1 MERYNIIT
9 EKFPREIVLL
19 KSKPC
24 SYGKCAFCDYIDDNS
39 TNVAKINQVNQEVLA
54 NVKGIYNTLEV
65 INSGNIFDLPK
76 DSLALVKE
84 TVEIHQFDKLFAEAH
99 WIFRNHLT
107 KMRNRLDVDI
117 MFKTG
122 VETFDYDFREK
133 VLKKGAPFQSVD
145 ELKQYFD
152 SPCIMVGVKGQTK
165 DMIKRDIDIVL
176 NQFNHAT
183 VNVYC
188 ENTTAIKPDP
198 QLKEWFYNEYKWL
211 DDIKHLE
218 ILWNNTDFGVYRR

>member
-176 NQFNHAT
+176 NQFNH
-183 VNVYC
+183 
-188 ENTTAIKPDP
+188 
-198 QLKEWFYNEYKWL
+198 
-211 DDIKHLE
+211 E
-218 ILWNNTDFGVYRR
+218 IGRASCRERV

>member
-19 KSKPC
+19 KSRPC
-24 SYGKCAFCDYIDDNS
+24 AYGKCTFCDYIGDNS
-39 TNVAKINQVNQEVLA
+39 TNIAEMNQLNKEVLS
-54 NVKGIYNTLEV
+54 NVKGLYDTFEV

-76 DSLALVKE
+76 E
-84 TVEIHQFDKLFAEAH
+84 TLEMIKLKLSEHEFKKLFAEAH
-99 WIFRNHLT
+99 WIFRDHLD
-107 KMRNRLDVDI
+107 KMRQRLDIDI

-122 VETFDYDFREK
+122 VEK
-133 VLKKGAPFQSVD
+133 VLKKGAPFQSVE
-145 ELKQYFD
+145 ELKKYFD
-152 SPCIMVGVKGQTK
+152 SPCIMVGIKGQTK

-188 ENTTAIKPDP
+188 ENTTIIKPDG
-198 QLKEWFYNEYKWL
+198 QLKEWFYDEYKWL
-211 DDIKHLE
+211 DDVKHLE
-218 ILWNNTDFGVYRR
+218 VLWNKTDFGVGD

>member
-1 MERYNIIT
+1 M
-9 EKFPREIVLL
+9 
-19 KSKPC
+19 
-24 SYGKCAFCDYIDDNS
+24 
-39 TNVAKINQVNQEVLA
+39 
-54 NVKGIYNTLEV
+54 
-65 INSGNIFDLPK
+65 
-76 DSLALVKE
+76 ALVKE
-84 TVEIHQFDKLFAEAH
+84 TVEIHKFDKLFAEAH

-218 ILWNNTDFGVYRR
+218 ILWNNTDFGVGD